1 MVDDEIRALIMSN
14 VDSNTIKKRAITK
27 GMLTLRDDGT
37 RKVFSGETSIAEV
50 LRVTQDD
57 LLSFD

>member
-1 MVDDEIRALIMSN
+1 MVDDEIRALIMGN
-14 VDSNTIKKRAITK
+14 VDSSTIKKKAISK

-37 RKVFSGETSIAEV
+37 LKVLTGDTSIAEV